1 VSTVAEEAPL
11 RLLADVG
18 ATNIRFGLCPEGGSL
33 CASDSFACAEFDGIE
48 SAARAFLERVHA
60 PAPPDQGFLAVAGP
74 VTGDTISLT
83 NHAWRFS
90 IGDLSRA
97 LGMERLVVVND
108 FTAVALS
115 LPYLAPEA
123 LRRIG
128 AGSPVAETPM
138 AVIGPGTGLGVS
150 ALIPAAGSWVP
161 IAGEGGHR
169 DFAAHTEDELALLHY
184 LWARHDHV
192 SLERTLSGAG
202 LLACFLALG
211 GSDDPAPGPASISA
225 GAAAGDPIA
234 SAAVGLFSEVL
245 GAAAGDLALTFGA
258 RGGVFI
264 AGGIV
269 PKLGAAFDAARFRD
283 RFEAKG
289 RFSDYLAEIPTYLI
303 TAEAPALVGLA
314 HHSAPV
320 EEQRT

>member
-1 VSTVAEEAPL
+1 MSTVPEQMPL

-18 ATNIRFGLCPEGGSL
+18 ATNIRFGLCAAGGSL
-33 CASDSFACAEFDGIE
+33 CASDSFACADFDGIE
-48 SAARAFLERVHA
+48 SAAQTFLERA
-60 PAPPDQGFLAVAGP
+60 DSPAPPDQGFLAVAGP

-115 LPYLAPEA
+115 LPYLGPGE
-123 LRRIG
+123 LRSIG
-128 AGSPVAETPM
+128 AGSPVAQTPM

-150 ALIPAAGSWVP
+150 ALIPAAGSWIP
-161 IAGEGGHR
+161 IAGEGGHQ
-169 DFAAHTEDELALLHY
+169 DFAAHTEDEQALFHY
-184 LWARHDHV
+184 LRARHDHV
-192 SLERTLSGAG
+192 SLERVLSGAG

-211 GSDDPAPGPASISA
+211 GSDDPAPDPASIGA

-234 SAAVGLFSEVL
+234 AAAVGLFSEVL
-245 GAAAGDLALTFGA
+245 GAAAGDLALSFGA

-269 PKLGAAFDAARFRD
+269 PKLGAAFDAGRFRR

-289 RFSDYLAEIPTYLI
+289 RFSDYLAEIPTHVI

-314 HHSAPV
+314 HHSAAV
-320 EEQRT
+320 EEQRK